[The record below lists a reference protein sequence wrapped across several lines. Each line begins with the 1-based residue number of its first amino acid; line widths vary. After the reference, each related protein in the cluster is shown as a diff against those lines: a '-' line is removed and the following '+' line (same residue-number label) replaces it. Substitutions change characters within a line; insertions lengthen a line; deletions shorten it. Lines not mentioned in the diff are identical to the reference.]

1 LLSET
6 GFNLGR
12 ASEISRDEL
21 NFQKF
26 IDRLRRKFSTIFYSI
41 LRVQLILKGII
52 KDQEWEQFSQNIRF
66 DFLRDNFFTELKEN
80 EILAQRIN
88 MLNSIEQ
95 YIGKYYS
102 ISWVRKNILRQTED
116 DISKIDK
123 EIAGEQSQL
132 QDLQIAQTAET
143 GNEAIDAEQD
153 EQNFESP
160 ITDEPQQEQ

>member
-1 LLSET
+1 
-6 GFNLGR
+6 
-12 ASEISRDEL
+12 
-21 NFQKF
+21 
-26 IDRLRRKFSTIFYSI
+26 
-41 LRVQLILKGII
+41 
-52 KDQEWEQFSQNIRF
+52 
-66 DFLRDNFFTELKEN
+66 
-80 EILAQRIN
+80 

-143 GNEAIDAEQD
+143 GDESIDAEQD

>member
-1 LLSET
+1 
-6 GFNLGR
+6 
-12 ASEISRDEL
+12 
-21 NFQKF
+21 
-26 IDRLRRKFSTIFYSI
+26 
-41 LRVQLILKGII
+41 VQLILKGII
-52 KDQEWEQFSQNIRF
+52 KDQEWEQFSQDIRF

-143 GNEAIDAEQD
+143 GDESIDAEQD

-160 ITDEPQQEQ
+160 ITDEPQQEQK

>member
-1 LLSET
+1 
-6 GFNLGR
+6 
-12 ASEISRDEL
+12 
-21 NFQKF
+21 
-26 IDRLRRKFSTIFYSI
+26 
-41 LRVQLILKGII
+41 
-52 KDQEWEQFSQNIRF
+52 
-66 DFLRDNFFTELKEN
+66 
-80 EILAQRIN
+80 

-123 EIAGEQSQL
+123 EIAGEQNQL

-143 GNEAIDAEQD
+143 GDESIDAEQD

-160 ITDEPQQEQ
+160 ITDDPEQEQK